1 MWITPELANCEL
13 DQFPWSYPYFNI
25 LNEKPLGTQHRIFV
39 ASAPLHNR
47 VDSYIR
53 ASYPAELFSFA

>member
-25 LNEKPLGTQHRIFV
+25 LNEKPLGTQHRIFAV
-39 ASAPLHNR
+39 KKAEPKRHDWQR
-47 VDSYIR
+47 
-53 ASYPAELFSFA
+53 YP